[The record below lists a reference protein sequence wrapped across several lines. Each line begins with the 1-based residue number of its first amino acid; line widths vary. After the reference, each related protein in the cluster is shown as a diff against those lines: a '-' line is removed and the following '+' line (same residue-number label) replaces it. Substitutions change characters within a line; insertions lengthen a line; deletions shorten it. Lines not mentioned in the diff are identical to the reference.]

1 MKLYYWCPFF
11 SNIATEKAVIN
22 SIASIKKFSMEK
34 IQPSL
39 LDVIGEWEPHQNDL
53 KEKKIEK
60 IDLLKFKLINYLP
73 KNGFLKSRFSYIIIF
88 LFSIYKLHQKLKK
101 DQPDFIIIHL
111 MTFIPLVLLFF
122 FKYKTKFILRIS
134 GYPKLNFIRSIFWRL
149 VSDKLNMIT
158 TPTKSTL
165 DLINSSNIFS
175 LDKIKYLPDPVLNL
189 SEIRKKKVENMLTE
203 KDFNSENIIL
213 SIGRL
218 TRQKNFIFLIKSFK
232 NLNEVYPNYKLI
244 ILGDGEERSKL
255 QDMIKKFKLEKKIF
269 LLGYK
274 KNIYPYLKKAQIFV
288 LTSLWED
295 PGFVLI
301 EAGFM
306 NKIILTSDCPNG
318 PKELLAHG
326 NNGFLFETQS
336 FKDFQKKFKEIN
348 ESDKIFLLKKKI
360 SFKKKIKEFT
370 LFNHYKILKNIL
382 KSNEN

>member
-1 MKLYYWCPFF
+1 
-11 SNIATEKAVIN
+11 
-22 SIASIKKFSMEK
+22 
-34 IQPSL
+34 
-39 LDVIGEWEPHQNDL
+39 
-53 KEKKIEK
+53 
-60 IDLLKFKLINYLP
+60 
-73 KNGFLKSRFSYIIIF
+73 
-88 LFSIYKLHQKLKK
+88 
-101 DQPDFIIIHL
+101 
-111 MTFIPLVLLFF
+111 
-122 FKYKTKFILRIS
+122 
-134 GYPKLNFIRSIFWRL
+134 
-149 VSDKLNMIT
+149 MIT

>member
-122 FKYKTKFILRIS
+122 FKYKTKFVLRIS

-149 VSDKLNMIT
+149 VSDKLNIIT

-189 SEIRKKKVENMLTE
+189 SEIRKKKVENILTE

>member
-149 VSDKLNMIT
+149 VSDKLNIIT

-189 SEIRKKKVENMLTE
+189 SEIRKKKVENILTE